1 MQLSSAIGYTAFPL
15 SEAGYANTFQDTM
28 HIVITIIVV
37 VLSIVALI
45 LLSIGFIRNGRY
57 KIMGFLAIGTLVLM
71 ALGAI
76 LSGAVPSIL
85 GLMERLSIYS
95 LQIYTVFLSV
105 FLLKYKNLQN
115 SKNDE
120 KVLEK

>member
-1 MQLSSAIGYTAFPL
+1 MQIASAIGFTAFPL

-28 HIVITIIVV
+28 HLVFTIIVV
-37 VLSIVALI
+37 ILSIVALT
-45 LLSIGFIRNGRY
+45 LLAIGLIRSKQH
-57 KIMGFLAIGTLVLM
+57 KIMGFLAIGTLALM

-105 FLLKYKNLQN
+105 FLLKYKNLQK
-115 SKNDE
+115 SNDE